1 MRRHV
6 VLAGSGADVS
16 TKRDVRLFVEMPQ
29 FQHERP
35 PTKPWGRGDRAS
47 IALPAR
53 EAPPGKDVDDA
64 RGSFLVDSLTV
75 RLREG

>member
-1 MRRHV
+1 VAV
-6 VLAGSGADVS
+6 VFRIYGVD
-16 TKRDVRLFVEMPQ
+16 D
-29 FQHERP
+29 ERE
-35 PTKPWGRGDRAS
+35 GAS

-64 RGSFLVDSLTV
+64 RGSFLVESLTV